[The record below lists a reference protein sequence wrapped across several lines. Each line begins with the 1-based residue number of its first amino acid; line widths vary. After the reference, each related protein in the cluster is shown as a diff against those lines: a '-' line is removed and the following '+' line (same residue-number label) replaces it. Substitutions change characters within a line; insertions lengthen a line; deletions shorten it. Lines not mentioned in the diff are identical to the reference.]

1 MNEAKKTK
9 ESPLVRL
16 ALDLGPLVVFFA
28 AFKFGG
34 IYVATAVFMAASIA
48 SLAIGYMMTR
58 RLSPMPLVTAI
69 LVLVF
74 GGLTLYLKNDTFI
87 KMKPTVLYAF
97 FGIVLLGGLAFKRLF
112 IKAVFAQAFDLSE
125 EGWRKLTWR
134 WGFFAFA
141 LAALNEFMWRN
152 YSTNIWVDFKVW
164 AIIPL
169 VFLFALAQTP
179 LVMKHDISEP
189 ENPQA

>member
-1 MNEAKKTK
+1 MIDRKIAK
-9 ESPLVRL
+9 ESPLMRL
-16 ALDLGPLVVFFA
+16 ALDLGPLVIFFA

-34 IYVATAVFMAASIA
+34 IYVATGMFMVASIA
-48 SLAIGYMMTR
+48 SLAIGYAMTR

-97 FGIVLLGGLAFKRLF
+97 FGTVLLGGLALNRLF
-112 IKAVFAQAFDLSE
+112 IKAVFAQAFDLTE

-134 WGFFAFA
+134 WGIFAFA
-141 LAALNEFMWRN
+141 LAALNEYIWRH
-152 YSTNIWVDFKVW
+152 YSTNTWVDFKVW

-189 ENPQA
+189 ENPAG